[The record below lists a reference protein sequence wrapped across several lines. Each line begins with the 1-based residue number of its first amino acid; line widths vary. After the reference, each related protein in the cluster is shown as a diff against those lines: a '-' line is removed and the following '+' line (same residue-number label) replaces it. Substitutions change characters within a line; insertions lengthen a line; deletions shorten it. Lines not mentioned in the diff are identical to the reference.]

1 MPTTTTDSHVQRKLV
16 EILRIIKDSSSAIGA
31 KLIADRLNERGYQIG
46 ERGVRYHLRILDE
59 RGLTRKQGYEG
70 RLLTPA
76 GLRELEHALVSDR
89 LGFVIITIEKMIY
102 STTFD
107 QNTRKGTI
115 VVNSSIIDLDHFDP
129 VIDII
134 EEANNSGYTVSPY
147 IGLIEESTPEVR
159 IPPGKIGIATI
170 CTITI
175 DGILLKN
182 GIPVNTKYGGLIE
195 IKDRKPHKFTDLIA
209 YRATTID
216 PMKIFLSRK
225 MTSITQAIQ
234 NGNGKVLASIREIPL
249 SAEKHVEE
257 ILKTTEKAGIGGLI
271 QNHEETLPHQTTP
284 NRATIPIYAGIN
296 AVGAVEEKGIPIT
309 NHPVSQLMK
318 FEEMKRI

>member
-89 LGFVIITIEKMIY
+89 LGFVIIKIEKMIY

-107 QNTRKGTI
+107 QNTRKGMI

-195 IKDRKPHKFTDLIA
+195 IKDRNPHKFTDLIA

-271 QNHEETLPHQTTP
+271 QNHEETFPHQTTP

>member
-1 MPTTTTDSHVQRKLV
+1 MPSTTTDSQVQRKLV
-16 EILRIIKDSSSAIGA
+16 EILRIIKESNSAIGA
-31 KLIADRLNERGYQIG
+31 RLIADRLNERGYRIG

-59 RGLTRKQGYEG
+59 RRFTRKQGYEG
-70 RLLTPA
+70 RVLMPA
-76 GLRELEHALVSDR
+76 GLKELEHALVSDR

-107 QNTRKGTI
+107 QNTRKGNI
-115 VVNSSIIDLDHFDP
+115 VVNNSIIDLDHFDP

-134 EEANNSGYTVSPY
+134 EETNNSGYTVSPY
-147 IGLIEESTPEVR
+147 IGLIEENTPEVR
-159 IPPGKIGIATI
+159 IPPGKIGIATV
-170 CTITI
+170 CSITI

-182 GIPVNTKYGGLIE
+182 GIPVDTKYGGLIE
-195 IKDRKPHKFTDLIA
+195 IKNGKPHKFKDLIA
-209 YRATTID
+209 SRATTID

-225 MTSITQAIQ
+225 MTSITPAIRD
-234 NGNGKVLASIREIPL
+234 GHGKVLASTREIPL
-249 SAEKHVEE
+249 SAEKNVEE
-257 ILKTTEKAGIGGLI
+257 ILKTAEKVGICGLI
-271 QNHEETLPHQTTP
+271 QNNEETLLQTTP
-284 NRATIPIYAGIN
+284 NRAIIPIYAGIN